1 MKKLL
6 SILLA
11 TFLLV
16 GVVSSSAFADA
27 AKGQK
32 YYLKFFKKK
41 TGLNGAKF
49 ATKHSQDEWRAY
61 FANDAEKF
69 IAEFSKTYP
78 KMEKFLLGGKFKSKY
93 SKHIA
98 DFCIEYANDSGNV
111 PSC

>member
-1 MKKLL
+1 MKKIL
-6 SILLA
+6 SILIA
-11 TFLLV
+11 SFLLV
-16 GVVSSSAFADA
+16 GVISSSALADA

-32 YYLKFFKKK
+32 YYLKFLKKK

-49 ATKHSQDEWRAY
+49 ATQHTQDEWKDF
-61 FANDAEKF
+61 FANDSEKF
-69 IAEFSKTYP
+69 IAEYTKKYP
-78 KMEKFLLGGKFKSKY
+78 KLEKFFKGKKFKSKY